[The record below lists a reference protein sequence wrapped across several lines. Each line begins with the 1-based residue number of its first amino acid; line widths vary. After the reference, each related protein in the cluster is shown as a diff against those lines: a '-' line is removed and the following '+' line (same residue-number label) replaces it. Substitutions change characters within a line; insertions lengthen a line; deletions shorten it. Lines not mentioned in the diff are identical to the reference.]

1 MMMEEGYVC
10 LGGERMCGTA
20 VGIDYYYIIIQHI
33 QNPTTFTNIKK
44 TNL

>member
-1 MMMEEGYVC
+1 MYVLEGN
-10 LGGERMCGTA
+10 ECGTA